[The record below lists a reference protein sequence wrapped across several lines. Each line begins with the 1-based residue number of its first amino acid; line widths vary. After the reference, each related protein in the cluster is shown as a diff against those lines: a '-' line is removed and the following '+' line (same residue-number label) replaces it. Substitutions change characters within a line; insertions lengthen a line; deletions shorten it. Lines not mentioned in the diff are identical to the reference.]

1 MTHSQLNP
9 TTDSR
14 PDAFRW
20 NRAESTQARHDFHNP
35 DRSAG
40 SQRQFS
46 QQAGIPRST
55 LQYWFHQAKHP
66 ELEPEL
72 VTFFES
78 PAGYRF
84 LRRLLLALHLV
95 FHLAGPAGIR
105 LLCRFLELTHLDRFV
120 ASSFGSQQALA
131 VRLQAELIAYGDEE
145 KQRLAA
151 AMPKKKITVC
161 PDENFHGQQA
171 CLVAVEP
178 ASNFLV
184 LEAYHPQRDGATWTA
199 ALKQALHG
207 LPVEVVQVTSDQAKG
222 LVACARDG
230 LEAQHTPDL
239 FHGQQDLSR
248 ATALPL
254 QRQVDAA
261 QKVLED
267 VQAHATAH
275 RQQQQDYERGPRP
288 PGRPPDFAATTQ
300 MAEVCERY
308 ATLSLEKCQQRQ
320 EEARQAVRGVADDD
334 HPFDA
339 ASGRPVTA
347 AAVEQRLQQRLQAV
361 EEIVAEAGLGESSR
375 AAVAKA
381 RRWLVPLV
389 ASMAWFWEMVNEL
402 VAGLNLAAPARR
414 AFREQL
420 LPGLYWQREASRG
433 RDGEQKQQ
441 RHALSERL
449 LAAAWSP
456 EGVLGQLPQAKRAEI
471 ARVASEAVALF
482 VRSSSCVEGRNGR
495 LSLYHHGQGP
505 LSEVRLRALTA
516 VHNYV
521 VERADGTTAAERFFG
536 AKPRPVFECL
546 LERMPELPRPAR
558 KRRAAQKAATVGVE
572 ERPEQ

>member
-1 MTHSQLNP
+1 M
-9 TTDSR
+9 
-14 PDAFRW
+14 
-20 NRAESTQARHDFHNP
+20 
-35 DRSAG
+35 
-40 SQRQFS
+40 
-46 QQAGIPRST
+46 
-55 LQYWFHQAKHP
+55 
-66 ELEPEL
+66 
-72 VTFFES
+72 
-78 PAGYRF
+78 
-84 LRRLLLALHLV
+84 
-95 FHLAGPAGIR
+95 AGPAGIR
-105 LLCRFLELTHLDRFV
+105 LLCRFLELTRLDRFV
-120 ASSFGSQQALA
+120 APSFGSQQALA
-131 VRLQAELIAYGDEE
+131 VRLQAELVAYADEE
-145 KQRLAA
+145 KQRLGA
-151 AMPKKKITVC
+151 AMPPKKITVC

-222 LVACARDG
+222 LIACARDG

-239 FHGQQDLSR
+239 FHGQQDLSW

-261 QKVLED
+261 QKALAN
-267 VQAHATAH
+267 VQAHAAAQ
-275 RQQQQDYERGPRP
+275 RQRQQDYEHGPRP
-288 PGRPPDFAATTQ
+288 PGRPPDFAANIQ
-300 MAEVCERY
+300 MAEVLEHH
-308 ATLSLEKCQQRQ
+308 ATSSLEQCQQRQ
-320 EEARQAVRGVADDD
+320 EQAREAVRGVADDY

-347 AAVEQRLQQRLQAV
+347 AAVEKRLQQRLQAV
-361 EEIVAEAGLGESSR
+361 EEIVAAAGLSESSQ

-389 ASMAWFWEMVNEL
+389 ASMAWFWEMVSEL
-402 VAGLNLAAPARR
+402 VSGLNLTAAQRR

-420 LPGLYWQREASRG
+420 LPGLYWEREASRG
-433 RDGEQKQQ
+433 RDAEQKQQ
-441 RHALSERL
+441 RRALSERL
-449 LAAAWSP
+449 LGAAWSP
-456 EGVLGQLPQAKRAEI
+456 AGVLRQVPEAKRAEI
-471 ARVASEAVALF
+471 TRVASEAVALF

-505 LSEVRLRALTA
+505 LSDVRLRALTA

-521 VERADGTTAAERFFG
+521 VERGDGTTAAERFFG

-558 KRRAAQKAATVGVE
+558 KRPSVPEAATTEAEG
-572 ERPEQ
+572 RPNP

>member
-9 TTDSR
+9 TADSR

-20 NRAESTQARHDFHNP
+20 NRAEATQARHDFHDP
-35 DRSAG
+35 DRAAG

-46 QQAGIPRST
+46 KQAGVPRST
-55 LQYWFHQAKHP
+55 LQHWLHQAQHP
-66 ELEPEL
+66 ELEAPL
-72 VTFFES
+72 VAFFES
-78 PAGYRF
+78 PCGYRF
-84 LRRLLLALHLV
+84 LRRLLLALHLA
-95 FHLAGPAGIR
+95 FHLEGPAGIR
-105 LLCRFLELTHLDRFV
+105 PLCRFLELARLDRFV

-131 VRLQAELIAYGDEE
+131 VRLQAELIAYADEE
-145 KQRLAA
+145 KQRLGP
-151 AMPKKKITVC
+151 AMPPKKITVC

-184 LEAYHPQRDGATWTA
+184 LEAYHSQRDGDTWTA
-199 ALKQALHG
+199 ALQQALHG
-207 LPVEVVQVTSDQAKG
+207 LPVEVVQVTSDQAKR

-267 VQAHATAH
+267 VQAHAAAL
-275 RQQQQDYERGPRP
+275 RQQQQEYEHGPRP

-300 MAEVCERY
+300 MAEACERG
-308 ATLSLEKCQQRQ
+308 ATLSLEKCRQRQ
-320 EEARQAVRGVADDD
+320 EEARQAVRGLADDD

-347 AAVEQRLQQRLQAV
+347 AAVEKRLEQRLQVV
-361 EEIVAEAGLGESSR
+361 EEIVAAAGLGESSR

-381 RRWLVPLV
+381 RRWLVPLM

-402 VAGLNLAAPARR
+402 VSGLNLTPAARR

-420 LPGLYWQREASRG
+420 LPGLYWEREASRG

-441 RHALSERL
+441 RCALSERL

-456 EGVLGQLPQAKRAEI
+456 AGVLGQLPQAKRAEI

-505 LSEVRLRALTA
+505 LSDVRLRALTA

-521 VERADGTTAAERFFG
+521 VERGDGTTAAERFFG

-558 KRRAAQKAATVGVE
+558 KHPSVPEAATAGAE
-572 ERPEQ
+572 GWPNP

>member
-9 TTDSR
+9 TDDAR

-20 NRAESTQARHDFHNP
+20 NRAESAQARHEFHNP
-35 DRSAG
+35 DRASG
-40 SQRQFS
+40 SQRQFAK
-46 QQAGIPRST
+46 QAGVPRST
-55 LQYWFHQAKHP
+55 LQHWLHQAQHP
-66 ELEPEL
+66 ELDAEL
-72 VTFFES
+72 AAFFES
-78 PAGYRF
+78 PSGYRF

-105 LLCRFLELTHLDRFV
+105 LLCRFLELTRLDRFV

-131 VRLQAELIAYGDEE
+131 VHLQAELVAYADEE
-145 KQRLAA
+145 KQRLGA
-151 AMPKKKITVC
+151 AMPPKKITVC

-178 ASNFLV
+178 ASNFLI
-184 LEAYHPQRDGATWTA
+184 LEAYHPQRDGVTWTA

-222 LVACARDG
+222 LIACARDG

-248 ATALPL
+248 GTALPL

-267 VQAHATAH
+267 VQAHAAAH
-275 RQQQQDYERGPRP
+275 RQRQKDYEHGPRP

-300 MAEVCERY
+300 MAQACERG
-308 ATLSLEKCQQRQ
+308 AASSLEKCQQRQ
-320 EEARQAVRGVADDD
+320 QETRQAVRGIADDY

-339 ASGRPVTA
+339 VSGRPVTA
-347 AAVEQRLQQRLQAV
+347 AAVEKRLQHRLQAIEDV
-361 EEIVAEAGLGESSR
+361 VTAAGLGESSQ

-389 ASMAWFWEMVNEL
+389 ASMAWFWEMVSEL
-402 VAGLNLAAPARR
+402 VSGLNLTAAAQR

-420 LPGLYWQREASRG
+420 LPGLYWEREASRG
-433 RDGEQKQQ
+433 RDAEQKQQ
-441 RHALSERL
+441 RRGMSKRL
-449 LAAAWSP
+449 LEAAWSP
-456 EGVLGQLPQAKRAEI
+456 VGVLGQMPEAKRAEI

-482 VRSSSCVEGRNGR
+482 ARSSSCVEGRNGR

-521 VERADGTTAAERFFG
+521 VERGDGTTAAERFFG

-558 KRRAAQKAATVGVE
+558 KRPSVPEAASTGAEGWPK
-572 ERPEQ
+572 R